1 MEWHNVADGQHCWP
15 KSGPIVILMGILA
28 LSDDILIEILYFLS
42 PIDVSFGLSATSRH
56 FYNLSNLEKLWQNYC
71 LKYNYQ
77 QKGRTKRL
85 LKPWK
90 HVYLTNICL
99 NCSNREKN
107 NGNIIIDC
115 NGGNSKRS
123 SNGMVNQH
131 LISLC
136 SHCFQSVESYHDLSS
151 RMKANLLLGVKKRLP
166 HYVYQLLLT
175 KIPMGNCKKNK
186 TNDSDINSPLINDYL
201 LKNLAKK
208 KKKKEE

>member
-1 MEWHNVADGQHCWP
+1 M
-15 KSGPIVILMGILA
+15 ILMGILA

-151 RMKANLLLGVKKRLP
+151 RICSIRYRLTP
-166 HYVYQLLLT
+166 SVGSNIDGSVYYEQGL
-175 KIPMGNCKKNK
+175 NK
-186 TNDSDINSPLINDYL
+186 VADYL
-201 LKNLAKK
+201 LTHPLHSFQLNYLLVYS
-208 KKKKEE
+208 

>member
-1 MEWHNVADGQHCWP
+1 M
-15 KSGPIVILMGILA
+15 SILT
-28 LSDDILIEILYFLS
+28 LSDEILIEILHFLS
-42 PIDVSFGLSATSRH
+42 PIDVASGLSVTSKH
-56 FYNLSNLEKLWQNYC
+56 FYYLSNLEKLWQNYC

-90 HVYLTNICL
+90 DVYLINMCL

-136 SHCFQSVESYHDLSS
+136 SYCFQSVESYTDLSS
-151 RMKANLLLGVKKRLP
+151 RMKANLLLGVKRRLP

-186 TNDSDINSPLINDYL
+186 NNDLDINNPLINDYL
-201 LKNLAKK
+201 LKNIKK
-208 KKKKEE
+208 KKKTGE